1 MLTLPA
7 TPRSR
12 DRSQPD
18 RSRTGPGRPTPAG
31 PLSRASSEEGFLLI
45 EVLISA
51 VLVALIVVATFTGF
65 DVVNRTSADQR
76 QRNEAAVL
84 AAQSQEQLRSDP
96 ASTLQLIGA
105 HEYTQVVAGTTYK
118 ITQGAEL
125 QPGSGSSANC
135 SVTETKR
142 QSGNAYRITSKV
154 TWSAQE
160 KVGRP
165 AVVASGLTTPP
176 TGSGL
181 EVDFDNATT
190 VTAGVPGLTAIVKYT
205 PVGSGSV
212 VTLEQTAGSEGC
224 VVFGAIPA
232 TSATVEVKEASG
244 YVTISGAP
252 KFPTKEVKIAPNYT
266 THYAVVYNRG
276 GSITAKFAYKN
287 TTEKYKHLSND
298 GKSEVEEQ
306 PVGDTFVAFNSLM
319 AAKPDFEIGSTRYAA
334 ATETYNPLPGT
345 FEASATSPS
354 NLFPFTEGE
363 KGKWNAYAGDC
374 VANEP
379 ETVTAK
385 AVKQPT
391 TLVTPGGA
399 PEVVVPTAYDT
410 LNLYNATRKAVTEA
424 GAKAWEK
431 LEVTTPRSA
440 TITNSTC
447 AASVAPNNESAINIK
462 HVQETSTGAVN
473 GGHLKDPFQPFGT
486 EFQLCVYVS
495 PRAYI
500 RKFANTKESGEVLP
514 IYLSQKSSQEKLEAK
529 AAAEAA
535 EATAK
540 KKAEE
545 TEATERATWKAEEKA
560 GKKTKVQ
567 REALEKTQKE
577 NREKRET
584 KETTERK
591 TAETTEKTTRE
602 AKEATEANTKKT
614 RETNETAENKEDEEG
629 KVTVETRGSC
639 P

>member
-1 MLTLPA
+1 
-7 TPRSR
+7 
-12 DRSQPD
+12 
-18 RSRTGPGRPTPAG
+18 
-31 PLSRASSEEGFLLI
+31 
-45 EVLISA
+45 VLISA

-96 ASTLQLIGA
+96 ASTLQLIRA

-118 ITQGAEL
+118 ITQATEL
-125 QPGSGSSANC
+125 QPSSGSGANC
-135 SVTETKR
+135 SVTEIKR
-142 QSGNAYRITSKV
+142 QSANSYRITSKV
-154 TWSAQE
+154 TWAAQE
-160 KVGRP
+160 RVGRP

-181 EVDFDNATT
+181 EVDFDNATN

-205 PVGSGSV
+205 PVGSGAV

-232 TSATVEVKEASG
+232 TSATVEVKETSG
-244 YVTISGAP
+244 YVTVSGAP

-266 THYAVVYNRG
+266 THYPVVYNHG
-276 GSITAKFAYKN
+276 GSITAKFAYNN
-287 TTEKYKHLSND
+287 TTGKYKHLSND
-298 GKSEVEEQ
+298 GKSELEEQ

-319 AAKPDFEIGSTRYAA
+319 VAKPDFEIGSTRYAA
-334 ATETYNPLPGT
+334 ATEVFNPLPST
-345 FEASATSPS
+345 FEAIATSPS

-379 ETVTAK
+379 EAVTAK

-391 TLVTPGGA
+391 ALVTPGGA
-399 PEVVVPTAYDT
+399 AEAVVPTAYDT
-410 LNLYNATRKAVTEA
+410 LNLYNATRKAVNEA
-424 GAKAWEK
+424 DAKAWEK
-431 LEVTTPRSA
+431 LEVTKAWPV

-447 AASVAPNNESAINIK
+447 AASAAPNNESAINVK
-462 HVQETSTGAVN
+462 HVQETSTGALY

-495 PRAYI
+495 PKAYI
-500 RKFANTKESGEVLP
+500 RKFANTKASGEVLP
-514 IYLSQKSSQEKLEAK
+514 IYLSQKSVTEKAEAK

-535 EATAK
+535 EAAAKKTAK
-540 KKAEE
+540 E
-545 TEATERATWKAEEKA
+545 TEESERAAWKAEEKA
-560 GKKTKVQ
+560 GKLTKPQ
-567 REALEKTQKE
+567 REKLEETQTK
-577 NREKRET
+577 NRETREKVT
-584 KETTERK
+584 EPNTKKARENKETTEN
-591 TAETTEKTTRE
+591 TED
-602 AKEATEANTKKT
+602 N
-614 RETNETAENKEDEEG
+614 EG